1 MAEHS
6 VESRTTT
13 ARIVELESDVAETV
27 RVVLEVEDDH
37 FSFLAGQWLN
47 LGVQLDG
54 ELKVGGYSFASAPG
68 ILPRF
73 ELGIRDSE
81 RNPVSRYFHRGARV
95 GAEVVVD
102 GGHGPCFYH
111 PDDDIDLVLVA
122 GGIGLTPMLSIARAF
137 QASASHRTL
146 RLFYSASM
154 QRGFAFRDAVL
165 SLESDARMK
174 VELIETGTDAQGRM
188 DVASLAELNNGKT
201 AYYLCGPTG
210 MVDQLSVGLALEGIP
225 EGHIRF
231 EKWW

>member
-1 MAEHS
+1 MVDHS
-6 VESRTTT
+6 VESRTTP

-27 RVVLEVEDDH
+27 RVVLEVEDNQ

-73 ELGIRDSE
+73 ELGIETPNAIQSADIFT
-81 RNPVSRYFHRGARV
+81 VGLGV

-111 PDDDIDLVLVA
+111 PDEDIDLVLVA

-137 QASASHRTL
+137 QASASPPDTAP
-146 RLFYSASM
+146 FYSASM

-165 SLESDARMK
+165 SLESDPRIK
-174 VELIETGTDAQGRM
+174 VELIETGADAQERMESRLFGR
-188 DVASLAELNNGKT
+188 VE
-201 AYYLCGPTG
+201 
-210 MVDQLSVGLALEGIP
+210 
-225 EGHIRF
+225 
-231 EKWW
+231 

>member
-1 MAEHS
+1 MVDHS
-6 VESRTTT
+6 VESRTTP

-27 RVVLEVEDDH
+27 RVVLEVEDNQ

-111 PDDDIDLVLVA
+111 PDEDIDLVLVA

-146 RLFYSASM
+146 RSFT
-154 QRGFAFRDAVL
+154 VL
-165 SLESDARMK
+165 QCS
-174 VELIETGTDAQGRM
+174 
-188 DVASLAELNNGKT
+188 VAS
-201 AYYLCGPTG
+201 
-210 MVDQLSVGLALEGIP
+210 
-225 EGHIRF
+225 RF
-231 EKWW
+231 ETQFFHSSRTQE